1 MRSKAT
7 PPKASNAAA
16 TAAALGVALL
26 ISGEARAAV
35 RRLLVF
41 LHVAVK
47 QRALQ
52 SDLNQALP
60 GVVVTAVGRPADFDR
75 ALSEGQDAV
84 LTLPVLL
91 SSRGLAPKL
100 RGHRQGSAEEKY
112 LLVAADVPPDPAR
125 VAAVGALDILG
136 REGTNSFVHG
146 LVSSRPRVERVTKI
160 EDLLPLLQMQRV
172 SAILLPSRF
181 YAEIRASSRLNLA
194 QRELATPVG
203 LPAAASVGPAGSE
216 VLAAVSRLPP
226 KLTKLLGVD
235 EWR

>member
-1 MRSKAT
+1 MRFK
-7 PPKASNAAA
+7 PPPPPDSN
-16 TAAALGVALL
+16 TAVTTAALGFVLL
-26 ISGEARAAV
+26 MSVEARAATG
-35 RRLLVF
+35 RLLIF
-41 LHVAVK
+41 LHVTVK

-52 SDLNQALP
+52 SELNAALP

-91 SSRGLAPKL
+91 SARGLTPKL
-100 RGHRQGSAEEKY
+100 QGRRLGSAEEKY
-112 LLVAADVPPDPAR
+112 LLIAADLPPDPAR
-125 VAAVGALDILG
+125 VTVVGALDILG
-136 REGTNSFVHG
+136 REGTIAFVHR
-146 LVSSRPRVERVTKI
+146 LLPSRPKVERVTKM

-181 YAEIRASSRLNLA
+181 YADIKASSRLNLA
-194 QRELATPVG
+194 QRELAASVG
-203 LPAAASVGPAGSE
+203 LPAVASVGSAGNE

-226 KLTKLLGVD
+226 KITKLLGVD